1 MKMPLIRSASL
12 LVLAATIGNTPA
24 LAADEPA
31 DQTVVVTAQSTTP
44 FDEAAAL
51 GKTGTALFDLPRSI
65 QIVPREL
72 IDEQGGTQLKD
83 TLRNVSG
90 LVQGGQYSFGFY
102 DRFVSRGLNV
112 TFLNDG
118 LPDTTSDLGGYV
130 HSLTGV
136 ERVEVLK
143 GPGSALFGTSAP
155 GGTINLAHYRPTDRA
170 AASASLQ
177 YGSFDT
183 VTANGSLGGAIGGGI
198 NARVDGQFQRSD
210 GYRGTRNR
218 SGEVSGALAFHP
230 ADHDILARFE
240 YRRC

>member
-1 MKMPLIRSASL
+1 MKMPLAYRASIL
-12 LVLAATIGNTPA
+12 ALAATLGSTPA
-24 LAADEPA
+24 LAADQPS

-44 FDEAAAL
+44 FDESAGLDKL
-51 GKTGTALFDLPRSI
+51 GATLFDNSRSI

-72 IDEQGGTQLKD
+72 IDQQGGVQLKD

-90 LVQGGQYSFGFY
+90 LVQGGQYAFGFY

-155 GGTINLAHYRPTDRA
+155 GGTINLVHYRPTDRA

-183 VTANGSLGGAIGGGI
+183 ITANGSLNGALGGGV

-218 SGEVSGALAFHP
+218 SGEVSGTLAFHP
-230 ADHDILARFE
+230 ANHDILARF
-240 YRRC
+240 